1 TVNYVKSGDAG
12 RALDRDAIKGLS
24 AALDAGQVET
34 LIVLGGN
41 PVYDAPADLGLAEK
55 LKKVQVVHL
64 GLYRDETALV
74 SALHIPRAHFL
85 ESWGDLRAADGTAS
99 IVQPLIAPLYKGWS
113 DIELVNY
120 LLTGNMVR
128 GYELVR
134 DTWRGVAAAKFAP
147 PPPPPAPVEAA
158 PVAPAGKGPAG
169 KPVKPVPGAKPVV
182 GVKPAG
188 AAAVVAGAAAPAAPG
203 AAPAAP
209 GAAPA
214 DAAAP
219 PPAVPQETLAVFFD
233 RAFRKSLHD
242 GVIEGTAFDKVRPQL
257 KAADIGQAVAQVSAI
272 APKAWEIEFLISN
285 STFDGRFA
293 NVSWLQEL
301 PDPITKIVWDNAL
314 LISVEGAKELGVER
328 NDIVSLTVRGQ
339 TVEAAVFVV
348 PGQSAGTVALAL
360 GYGHNADAV
369 GKVGRGAGFN
379 AYKIRHSDGLWSD
392 EVQVQKT
399 GKKYEDPRD
408 YWFGDTTHLTGLVT
422 TQDHFAMEGRPLVQ
436 EATLGKFR
444 KHPNFAQHA
453 VHHPPLLA
461 LWDPYK
467 RSGQQWGLVI
477 DLSACVGCGTCT
489 IACQAE
495 NNVPVVGKPQVR
507 KGREMHWI
515 RIDR

>member
-1 TVNYVKSGDAG
+1 MAYSMSDLLQLVVSAWTVTGTNADHRLRLKPSLLAHFALALALELQKRNLALAPEVVAQLPKAAPAGIDAKFVSAVCEDLLKAQGKALIVVGKSLPAGVHALVHAIHAALGAVGETVNYVKSGDAG

-188 AAAVVAGAAAPAAPG
+188 AAAVVAGAAAPAAPAASE
-203 AAPAAP
+203 AAPM
-209 GAAPA
+209 
-214 DAAAP
+214 
-219 PPAVPQETLAVFFD
+219 PPAPTTDHSAQLQSK
-233 RAFRKSLHD
+233 RR
-242 GVIEGTAFDKVRPQL
+242 VIQASSYVR
-257 KAADIGQAVAQVSAI
+257 
-272 APKAWEIEFLISN
+272 
-285 STFDGRFA
+285 
-293 NVSWLQEL
+293 
-301 PDPITKIVWDNAL
+301 
-314 LISVEGAKELGVER
+314 
-328 NDIVSLTVRGQ
+328 
-339 TVEAAVFVV
+339 
-348 PGQSAGTVALAL
+348 
-360 GYGHNADAV
+360 
-369 GKVGRGAGFN
+369 
-379 AYKIRHSDGLWSD
+379 
-392 EVQVQKT
+392 
-399 GKKYEDPRD
+399 
-408 YWFGDTTHLTGLVT
+408 
-422 TQDHFAMEGRPLVQ
+422 
-436 EATLGKFR
+436 
-444 KHPNFAQHA
+444 
-453 VHHPPLLA
+453 
-461 LWDPYK
+461 
-467 RSGQQWGLVI
+467 
-477 DLSACVGCGTCT
+477 
-489 IACQAE
+489 
-495 NNVPVVGKPQVR
+495 
-507 KGREMHWI
+507 
-515 RIDR
+515 